1 MSSVQGHHAQVELD
15 SVLITSKTATFDLIE
30 SKSNHLE
37 SLSIYTSL
45 FSPLIR
51 MTLVLVDFYD
61 LIKGMKLIGNE
72 EVLVKFKYAEQEKF
86 TEITFRIN
94 SILDGI
100 RRTDQRSGQLIVDCV
115 SYDYYGF
122 YTRVSKRLN
131 GTSDSIINGLLTD
144 VVGTDNDTFFAPSEN
159 ELDLQTNYKSV
170 LDSINLVCKHDNK
183 FFYQD
188 LDGYYTNSLDSLLS
202 KPVKGRL
209 YFLVN
214 QKNWVF
220 SDVVKSY
227 KFDYWNNEILLD
239 KNVIHPHY
247 INLDGTEYKV
257 NETDKSFSDIG
268 DSNYF
273 EDLEEL
279 LYTSNVYGNL
289 DSKMDRQIASY
300 NLNTNTISIKLNGYE
315 NRRIGD
321 KLVLDYRG
329 RDEIDVDHPLYS
341 GEWLITE
348 IRNELAV
355 SDYVQTIKLAKIKYK
370 SL

>member
-1 MSSVQGHHAQVELD
+1 
-15 SVLITSKTATFDLIE
+15 
-30 SKSNHLE
+30 
-37 SLSIYTSL
+37 
-45 FSPLIR
+45 

-122 YTRVSKRLN
+122 YTRVSKRLT
-131 GTSDSIINGLLTD
+131 GTSDSIIDGLLTD
-144 VVGTDNDTFFAPSEN
+144 VVGTDNDKFLDAGEK
-159 ELDLQTNYKSV
+159 ELNLQSNYKSV
-170 LDSINLVCKHDNK
+170 LDCINLVCKHDNK

-188 LDGYYTNSLDSLLS
+188 LDGYYSTSLDSLLS
-202 KPVKGRL
+202 NQAQGTL
-209 YFLVN
+209 FFLIN
-214 QKNWVF
+214 SQNWVY

-239 KNVIHPHY
+239 RNVIHPHY
-247 INLDGTEYKV
+247 VNLDTTNYQI
-257 NETDKSFSDIG
+257 NEINKRFSDIG
-268 DSNYF
+268 NSDYF
-273 EDLEEL
+273 EDLEEVQ
-279 LYTSNVYGNL
+279 YISNVYGDL
-289 DSKMDRQIASY
+289 DSKMERQISSY
-300 NLNTNTISIKLNGYE
+300 NLNTNTISIKVNGYE

-321 KLVLDYRG
+321 KLILDYKG
-329 RDEIDVDHPLYS
+329 RDEVDVDHPLYS
-341 GEWLITE
+341 GEWLVTE

-355 SDYVQTIKLAKIKYK
+355 SDYVQTIKLAKIRYK
-370 SL
+370 NL